1 MQMQSNETK
10 PFQPLQYKGKELSP
24 MFTIAMVTVIIA
36 ALALITSV
44 F

>member
-1 MQMQSNETK
+1 MYKQNNETK
-10 PFQPLQYKGKELSP
+10 PLQPLQYKGVELSP
-24 MFTIAMVTVIIA
+24 MFTIVMVATIIA